1 MSIFYLLVF
10 PGFLFLSALGLFM
23 EYFDRKVYARMQNRV
38 GPPWY
43 QPLADII
50 KLVSKETIIP
60 YDTNKKMFAALP
72 VIALAAATTAIFYIP
87 IWSSHALFSFTGDII
102 VVLYLLTIPTLPFF
116 LAGWNSNS
124 LFAGIGAVRNL
135 TQLFSYEVPLY
146 MGLLAPAFLASSWS
160 LSEIS
165 QFYTTH
171 PLLIL
176 LNIPA
181 FIVCIIAVQGK
192 LERVPFD
199 IPDAETEIVAGS
211 FTEYSGRYF
220 AIFRMALDT
229 ELVVAATLLA
239 AVFIPVFVANPF
251 ISFLIYF
258 GYIPFCYGAY
268 TYGTDGE
275 ILLEIFGSPCLG
287 TNHHQH
293 ID

>member
-1 MSIFYLLVF
+1 M
-10 PGFLFLSALGLFM
+10 
-23 EYFDRKVYARMQNRV
+23 
-38 GPPWY
+38 
-43 QPLADII
+43 
-50 KLVSKETIIP
+50 
-60 YDTNKKMFAALP
+60 
-72 VIALAAATTAIFYIP
+72 
-87 IWSSHALFSFTGDII
+87 
-102 VVLYLLTIPTLPFF
+102 VLYLLTIPTLTFF

-165 QFYTTH
+165 AFYTTH
-171 PLLIL
+171 PWLIL

-181 FIVCIIAVQGK
+181 FIVCIIAVQAK

-239 AVFIPVFVANPF
+239 AVFLPIFVANPF
-251 ISFLIYF
+251 LGLLIYLLKVVLIVF
-258 GYIPFCYGAY
+258 ILAIFRSVMARLRMEQMIIFCWKYLAPLALAQIIIN
-268 TYGTDGE
+268 
-275 ILLEIFGSPCLG
+275 ILLKGVLPL
-287 TNHHQH
+287 
-293 ID
+293 